1 MAAAEHAEPAME
13 IDEAAA
19 TETPEGGGADEAP
32 SATGEG
38 PAATPGAGKLS
49 KGQKRWLRRQ
59 RTAAKA
65 AEAEAAA
72 KAPVE
77 AAAGLGGKG
86 HSHGRIQRRQA
97 KDAREREDGAQ
108 DDNATAT
115 AKRLK
120 Q

>member
-19 TETPEGGGADEAP
+19 TETPEGGGADEAA
-32 SATGEG
+32 SAMGEG
-38 PAATPGAGKLS
+38 LAAAQGAGKLS
-49 KGQKRWLRRQ
+49 KNQKRRLLRQ
-59 RTAAKA
+59 WAATKAAAAGAA
-65 AEAEAAA
+65 AEAAL
-72 KAPVE
+72 E
-77 AAAGLGGKG
+77 AAAGRGGKG

-97 KDAREREDGAQ
+97 KEAREREDGAQ
-108 DDNATAT
+108 DGNATAT